1 MQCCGKLLVL
11 ICGWLFLFQDQVI
24 QLMNAIF
31 SKKNFETLSE
41 AFSIA
46 RAAGALSQN
55 RFHLPVIVV
64 PDGPAAVSH
73 HQPLLRVRP
82 WPHILA
88 QSVVL

>member
-1 MQCCGKLLVL
+1 ML

-41 AFSIA
+41 AFSVA
-46 RAAGALSQN
+46 RAAGSLSQN
-55 RFHLPVIVV
+55 RFHLPIVVV

-73 HQPLLRVRP
+73 HQPVLRVRP
-82 WPHILA
+82 
-88 QSVVL
+88 